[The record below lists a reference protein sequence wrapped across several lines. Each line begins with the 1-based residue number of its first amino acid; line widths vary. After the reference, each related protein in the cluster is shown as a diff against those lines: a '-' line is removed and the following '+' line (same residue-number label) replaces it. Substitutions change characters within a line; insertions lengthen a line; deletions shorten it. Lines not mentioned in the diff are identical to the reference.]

1 VKATRRLIQSSTLA
15 GGMIL
20 LLALPLLFRSASAR
34 NILILV
40 FLYGALAQAWN
51 VLGGLAGQIS
61 LGNAIFFA
69 VGAYTATLL
78 LVHAQLSPWVGMIVG
93 MVVAVVLALIIGYP
107 VFRLGG
113 HYFAIATIAVTEIA
127 RTVMTN
133 LDAAGG
139 SRGISLPLVR
149 DAHGMP
155 TDSWY
160 YLQFN
165 NHRLPYYYL
174 ALALMLLTTGAVVLI
189 DRTKPGYYLKA
200 IKNDQVAARALG
212 IHVTRYKLFAIAVS
226 AAMSAMVG
234 AFYAQ
239 YLLFIDPDVTL
250 ALQLSVL
257 IALVA
262 ILGGAGSV
270 WGPTAGAFVLIPL
283 SEFTR
288 THLGGGGKA
297 IDLVLYGVLIILIS
311 IFQPAGIAGLVR
323 RIRRRRPRRSGR
335 MLPTGAEEIASETR
349 PLV

>member
-1 VKATRRLIQSSTLA
+1 MNSTRRLIQSGALA
-15 GGMIL
+15 GGILL
-20 LLALPLLFRSASAR
+20 LLALPLLFRSPSQR
-34 NILILV
+34 NILVLV

-51 VLGGLAGQIS
+51 VLGGLAGQFS

-69 VGAYTATLL
+69 AGAYTTTLL
-78 LVHAQLSPWVGMIVG
+78 LVHAQLSPWIGIAVG

-133 LDAAGG
+133 LDAVGG
-139 SRGISLPLVR
+139 SSGISLPLVR
-149 DAHGMP
+149 DAQGKP

-174 ALALMLLTTGAVVLI
+174 ALAIMLLISGAVVLI
-189 DRTKPGYYLKA
+189 DRAKPGYYLKA

-212 IHVTRYKLFAIAVS
+212 IHVTRYKLFAIAAS
-226 AAMSAMVG
+226 AAMSALVG

-270 WGPTAGAFVLIPL
+270 WGPAAGAFVLIPL

-297 IDLVLYGVLIILIS
+297 IDLVLYGVLIMLIS
-311 IFQPAGIAGLVR
+311 VFQPSGIAGLVR
-323 RIRRRRPRRSGR
+323 RLQGRRQHQSGR
-335 MLPTGAEEIASETR
+335 MLPTGAEEIATETR